1 MKAVQ
6 EQPEATVRALPVSS
20 DFDAVLVQISEGAA
34 GRDANPAFPHHPFR
48 ALSEAG
54 LLTLPVPNPP
64 GSRGRRA
71 SFGEE
76 WRVPRAVSRADGSGG
91 RIFDGHLNAVE
102 RVSVLA
108 PEPLRTRELEAVS
121 SGDLLLG
128 IWGAD
133 PIPGEGPP
141 ACIVETESGPV
152 LEGVKTFCSGSTGLD
167 RALVAVRGAEGTS
180 SGPPLLAYVDLR
192 GGAFEVDQTWFRE
205 SGMRSSESH
214 RVVFRGTRVLAVLGE
229 PGELIREP
237 YFDRDAIRTSTTWAG
252 IADLA
257 VDAALEIL
265 AAKSAEREMDDM
277 VSLAAGKM
285 LSAQKTMDRWLEHA
299 AREADAAPEKSLAG
313 FSTELRAAVAACCQK
328 ILDEAARACG
338 SYPFATASP
347 LDRARRDLELFLLQ
361 YRLEPALV
369 RTGRQAISERD
380 PLPLESASTAITS
393 GTSTS
398 SRLTPG
404 TSKPPLT
411 SARSTSVPWVF
422 FKVADTGVHWR

>member
-1 MKAVQ
+1 MTVVP
-6 EQPEATVRALPVSS
+6 EQTEAKGRALPVYS
-20 DFDAVLVQISEGAA
+20 DFDAMLVQISEGAA
-34 GRDANPAFPHHPFR
+34 GRDADPDFPHHPFR
-48 ALSEAG
+48 ALAEAG

-64 GSRGRRA
+64 GSYGRRA
-71 SFGEE
+71 SFTEE
-76 WRVPRAVSRADGSGG
+76 WRVLRAVSRADGSVG

-102 RVSVLA
+102 RLSVLA

-141 ACIVETESGPV
+141 ARIVETESGPV

-180 SGPPLLAYVDLR
+180 GPPLLAYVDLR
-192 GGAFEVDQTWFRE
+192 GGAFEVDQSWFRG

-214 RVVFRGTRVLAVLGE
+214 RVIFRGARVLTVLGE
-229 PGELIREP
+229 PGELTREP
-237 YFDRDAIRTSTTWAG
+237 YFARDAIRTATAWAG

-265 AAKSAEREMDDM
+265 AAKSAGREPDEI
-277 VSLAAGKM
+277 VSLAAGTM
-285 LSAQKTMDRWLEHA
+285 LAAQKTIDRWLEHA
-299 AREADAAPEKSLAG
+299 AREADADSERSLAG
-313 FSTELRAAVAACCQK
+313 FSTELRAAVVACCRK

-338 SYPFATASP
+338 SHPFATAGP

-361 YRLEPALV
+361 HRLEPALV
-369 RTGRQAISERD
+369 RTGHQAIAERGS
-380 PLPLESASTAITS
+380 LP
-393 GTSTS
+393 
-398 SRLTPG
+398 
-404 TSKPPLT
+404 
-411 SARSTSVPWVF
+411 
-422 FKVADTGVHWR
+422 